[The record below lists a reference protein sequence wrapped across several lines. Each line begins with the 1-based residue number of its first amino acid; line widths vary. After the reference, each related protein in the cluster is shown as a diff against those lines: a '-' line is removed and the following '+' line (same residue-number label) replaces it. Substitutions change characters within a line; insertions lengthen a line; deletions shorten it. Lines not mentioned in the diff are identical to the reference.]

1 MRVSRSYWLGLG
13 SGLILSA
20 LLTIVFSPLQGQA
33 EAPRDPSALT
43 DVQQA
48 PPTPIDS
55 NPNIDPDPNI
65 DSDPSIDSDPEKPSE
80 ETQST
85 QVDQSSEE
93 SASPMD
99 REFII
104 PKGASAERIADLLVA
119 QDFIND
125 KNTFLEGARHL
136 GVESRFRA
144 GTFNLSASLTT
155 EELLLRLVKN

>member
-1 MRVSRSYWLGLG
+1 MRVPRSYWLGLG

-33 EAPRDPSALT
+33 EAPKDPSAVT

-48 PPTPIDS
+48 PLNPSDS
-55 NPNIDPDPNI
+55 IPNIDLNSDHNI
-65 DSDPSIDSDPEKPSE
+65 DPDPEKPSE
-80 ETQST
+80 ETLST

-99 REFII
+99 RRFVI

-119 QDFIND
+119 QDFIGD

-144 GTFNLSASLTT
+144 GTFNLSASLTM
-155 EELLLRLVKN
+155 EELLLQLVKN